1 MIGRFAAAWIGR
13 LAATCLLMAAPAAGQ
28 TRVYTN
34 ADLGRPLTWAHAPTP
49 EELAS
54 VAARQFVPMPE
65 VPAGPRAMTIEGDP
79 SHGPFGAFAQSATQP
94 LDPNWR
100 GDTWGYWGD
109 GVAPRYRAGQP
120 YSAGGLGM
128 NRRHGGG
135 RMYSLGEP
143 RVTAPSPFMRPG
155 SHQPPPPPAPRNA
168 ADREQC
174 RGGLAVAAEASRT
187 TVALSRPSSA
197 GPSLEAPADVR
208 PRAPAVH

>member
-13 LAATCLLMAAPAAGQ
+13 LVAMCLLVAAPAAGQ

-34 ADLGRPLTWAHAPTP
+34 ADLGKPLTWAHAPTP

-54 VAARQFVPMPE
+54 LAARQFVPMPE

-100 GDTWGYWGD
+100 GDTSGYWGY
-109 GVAPRYRAGQP
+109 GVSPWYGAGHP
-120 YSAGGLGM
+120 SSAGGIGM
-128 NRRHGGG
+128 NRRPGGG

-143 RVTAPSPFMRPG
+143 RVSAPPLFTRPN
-155 SHQPPPPPAPRNA
+155 SHRPPPPPAPRTQLTGSGA
-168 ADREQC
+168 A
-174 RGGLAVAAEASRT
+174 AASR
-187 TVALSRPSSA
+187 SRP
-197 GPSLEAPADVR
+197 
-208 PRAPAVH
+208 